1 MDIKDFQTFIDKTNS
16 KVEGLSSTS
25 IADINHLIENIKELY
40 KDFKE
45 GGKSLI
51 KEGGVLK
58 IGIVGQVKAGKS
70 SFLNSLF
77 FDGQNVLPKA
87 STPMTAGLTILE
99 YADCNV
105 FEVEYYT
112 QPEWDEFKR
121 QYDAYKTI
129 EQEVR
134 SNKENEGAPE
144 SFILKEIKSRTSDVM
159 QSAYELVTRCGAMA
173 KSKIGKGSEQVE
185 YSSLSDLK
193 KTLNEYVGANGE
205 YTSVV
210 KMLNLRMN
218 DPRLQGIKIVD
229 TPGVNDPIVSR
240 ENRTKEFLHSCH
252 GVFFLSYSSR
262 FFDSVDVSFMN
273 TRIGNQGVGTIL
285 MLASKY
291 DDVLQDQGNK
301 FKDDI
306 EGADESSRNSLEK
319 RFMTQKNELIHP
331 NIDIRFDTTS
341 GISFALATKN
351 KSEWDEMEMH
361 VDKRMHELFP
371 SAFST
376 DSDSIETYLLLA
388 NFEQIREEYLDKMF
402 KDNKDKII
410 ERKLAEYFKGN
421 INGISD
427 KVDELKEYIK
437 DKIKQ
442 LDTVELKD
450 IYAQQAQQ
458 DKLFTSLKGE
468 FSTFLHRFQDSLQTA
483 KDSIYESIELPRL
496 YTLPLETVE
505 VKVTYKGFLWGHNT
519 DDFTAKMIDAQS
531 LKEQALSLIKNY
543 ASEWSTQWQ
552 EFFTKAKHEMFDSF
566 CKAITEFS
574 KNVTD
579 LNFSDRY
586 YRQLMNQL
594 LSEIERHGVLKI
606 QDVQDKYS
614 MDIASL
620 CDSQSIRFS
629 ERSYDCKEDGVQSRL
644 NNESNKLIESNQR
657 ILNNKL
663 ESYNREIG
671 RKVND
676 SIDPIV
682 KSLEALK
689 SDVDSKLKTA
699 GKEYLDGLK
708 EQIANKEAT
717 KKEII
722 NIQEVIEPL
731 NQIMKEFV

>member
-1 MDIKDFQTFIDKTNS
+1 MNIKDFQIFIDKTDS
-16 KVEGLSSTS
+16 KVDMLNSTS
-25 IADINHLIENIKELY
+25 IADLNHLIENIKELY
-40 KDFKE
+40 KDFKD

-51 KEGGVLK
+51 KEGDVLK

-77 FDGQNVLPKA
+77 FGGQNVLPKA

-99 YADCNV
+99 YAENNE

-134 SNKENEGAPE
+134 SNKENKGAPE
-144 SFILKEIKSRTSDVM
+144 SFILKEIKSKTSDVM
-159 QSAYELVTRCGAMA
+159 QSAYELVTRCGTMA
-173 KSKIGKGSEQVE
+173 KSKIGKGSEKVE
-185 YSSLSDLK
+185 YSFLSDLQ
-193 KTLNEYVGANGE
+193 KTLNQYVGAEGE

-210 KMLNLRMN
+210 KMLTLRMN
-218 DPRLQGIKIVD
+218 DLRLKGVKIVD

-262 FFDSVDVSFMN
+262 FFDSVDVNFMN

-319 RFMTQKNELIHP
+319 RFRTQKNELIHP

-351 KSEWDEMEMH
+351 KLDWDEMERH

-376 DSDSIETYLLLA
+376 DADSIETYLLLA
-388 NFEQIREEYLDKMF
+388 NFELIREEYLDKMF
-402 KDNKDKII
+402 KDNKDRII
-410 ERKLAEYFKGN
+410 QRKLAEYFNSN
-421 INGISD
+421 INGISE
-427 KVDELKEYIK
+427 KVNELNEDIK
-437 DKIKQ
+437 GKIQQ

-450 IYAQQAQQ
+450 IYAQQAEQ
-458 DKLFTSLKGE
+458 DKLFTELKGT
-468 FSTFLHRFQDSLQTA
+468 FTTFLSEFQNSLQRA
-483 KDSIYESIELPRL
+483 KDSLYESIQLPRL
-496 YTLPLETVE
+496 YNLPLETLD
-505 VKVTYKGFLWGHNT
+505 VKVTYKGSLWGHNT
-519 DDFTAKMIDAQS
+519 DDFATKMIDAQS
-531 LKEQALSLIKNY
+531 LKEQTLSLIKNY

-552 EFFTKAKHEMFDSF
+552 EFFTKAKQKMFDSF
-566 CKAITEFS
+566 CDSITEFS
-574 KNVTD
+574 KNIKD

-586 YRQLMNQL
+586 YRQLMSQL
-594 LSEIERHGVLKI
+594 LSEIDRHGVLKF

-614 MDIASL
+614 MDFVSL

-629 ERSYDCKEDGVQSRL
+629 ERIYECKEDGVQSKL
-644 NNESNKLIESNQR
+644 NNDSHEIIERYQR
-657 ILNNKL
+657 MINNKL
-663 ESYNREIG
+663 ESYN
-671 RKVND
+671 KVITIKID
-676 SIDPIV
+676 ESIKPIT
-682 KSLEALK
+682 KSLDTLK
-689 SDVDSKLKTA
+689 TDVDSKLKTA
-699 GKEYLDGLK
+699 GKEYLDSLK
-708 EQIANKEAT
+708 EQIANKETT
-717 KKEII
+717 KKEIK
-722 NIQEVIEPL
+722 NIQEIIEPL
-731 NQIMKEFV
+731 NQIIKEFI

>member
-1 MDIKDFQTFIDKTNS
+1 MDTKDFQNFIDQTGS
-16 KVEGLSSTS
+16 KVERLNSTS
-25 IADINHLIENIKELY
+25 ITDLNHLIENIKERY

-45 GGKSLI
+45 GGKVLI
-51 KEGGVLK
+51 KEGDVLK

-99 YADCNV
+99 YSDNNE

-129 EQEVR
+129 EQDVR
-134 SNKENEGAPE
+134 SNKEIEGAPE
-144 SFILKEIKSRTSDVM
+144 SFILKEIKSKTSDVM
-159 QSAYELVTRCGAMA
+159 QSAYELVTRCGTMA
-173 KSKIGKGSEQVE
+173 KSKIGKGSEKVE
-185 YSSLSDLK
+185 YSSLADLQ
-193 KTLNEYVGANGE
+193 KTLNQYVGAEGE

-210 KMLNLRMN
+210 KMLTLRMN
-218 DPRLQGIKIVD
+218 DSRLKGVKIVD

-262 FFDSVDVSFMN
+262 FFDSVDVNFMN

-319 RFMTQKNELIHP
+319 RFKTQKNELIHP

-351 KSEWDEMEMH
+351 KSDWDEMERH

-371 SAFST
+371 SAFSS
-376 DSDSIETYLLLA
+376 DADSIETYLLLA

-402 KDNKDKII
+402 KENKEKII
-410 ERKLAEYFKGN
+410 QRKLDEYFNGN
-421 INGISD
+421 INGISE
-427 KVDELKEYIK
+427 KVSELNEDINS
-437 DKIKQ
+437 KIKQ

-450 IYAQQAQQ
+450 IYAQQTQQ
-458 DKLFTSLKGE
+458 NELFTSLKGE
-468 FSTFLHRFQDSLQTA
+468 FTSFLGQFQNSLQRA
-483 KDSIYESIELPRL
+483 KDSLYESIQLPRL
-496 YTLPLETVE
+496 YDIPLEPVE
-505 VKVTYKGFLWGHNT
+505 IKVTYKGSLWGHNT
-519 DDFTAKMIDAQS
+519 DDFTTKLIDAQS
-531 LKEQALSLIKNY
+531 LKEKTLSLIKTY

-552 EFFTKAKHEMFDSF
+552 EFFTKAKQKMFDSF
-566 CKAITEFS
+566 CDAITEFS

-586 YRQLMNQL
+586 YRQLMTQL
-594 LSEIERHGVLKI
+594 LSEIDRHGVLKF
-606 QDVQDKYS
+606 QDIQDKYS
-614 MDIASL
+614 MDFVSL

-629 ERSYDCKEDGVQSRL
+629 ERSYECKEDGVQSRL
-644 NNESNKLIESNQR
+644 NNDSRQLIESNQR
-657 ILNNKL
+657 IINNKL
-663 ESYNREIG
+663 ESYNRAITTKIDE
-671 RKVND
+671 
-676 SIDPIV
+676 SINPIL
-682 KSLEALK
+682 KSLETLK
-689 SDVDSKLKTA
+689 TDVDSKLKTA

-722 NIQEVIEPL
+722 SIQEVIEPL
-731 NQIMKEFV
+731 NQTIKQFI